1 MKWQRRLDRIAFT
14 LSSILLLTLLV
25 PMGAYAQFGGIF
37 SAILGTITGPIG
49 GALTD
54 INKIRTEI
62 LQTEQQVLWPVALIE
77 ESRNYIAT
85 IKASYRGW
93 MNNVFALRVNSAV
106 LPASKSLELEFLSAQ
121 TGQIANFNQ
130 GYGTEYGVQPA
141 MGAAPQVN
149 LQMMDIEDATAKDAT
164 AQSMA
169 ADQAT
174 QTMLKTAQ
182 GIEDQAE
189 STAPGT
195 ADMVAA
201 EARTAELA
209 SIAMQH
215 KLLAY
220 ELREAAIELAHRN
233 AVLKQSTTNMQNLN
247 QQMLNALGGGQ

>member
-1 MKWQRRLDRIAFT
+1 
-14 LSSILLLTLLV
+14 
-25 PMGAYAQFGGIF
+25 
-37 SAILGTITGPIG
+37 
-49 GALTD
+49 
-54 INKIRTEI
+54 
-62 LQTEQQVLWPVALIE
+62 
-77 ESRNYIAT
+77 
-85 IKASYRGW
+85 
-93 MNNVFALRVNSAV
+93 MNNVFALRVNSAI
-106 LPASKSLELEFLSAQ
+106 LPASRSLESEFLSAQ

-130 GYGTEYGVQPA
+130 GYGTEYGTQPA

-182 GIEDQAE
+182 SIEDQAE

-201 EARTAELA
+201 EARAAELA

-233 AVLKQSTTNMQNLN
+233 AVMKQSTTNMQNLN
-247 QQMLNALGGGQ
+247 RQMLNALGGGQ

>member
-1 MKWQRRLDRIAFT
+1 MKWKPRQDRIAFT
-14 LSSILLLTLLV
+14 CSSLLVLTLLI
-25 PMGAYAQFGGIF
+25 PTGAYAQFGGIF

-54 INKIRTEI
+54 INRIRTEI
-62 LQTEQQVLWPVALIE
+62 LQTEQQVLWPVALIA

-93 MNNVFALRVNSAV
+93 MNNVFALRVNSAI
-106 LPASKSLELEFLSAQ
+106 LPASRSLESEFLSAQ

-182 GIEDQAE
+182 GIE
-189 STAPGT
+189 
-195 ADMVAA
+195 
-201 EARTAELA
+201 EARAAELA

-215 KLLAY
+215 QLLAY
-220 ELREAAIELAHRN
+220 ELREAAVELAHRN

>member
-1 MKWQRRLDRIAFT
+1 
-14 LSSILLLTLLV
+14 
-25 PMGAYAQFGGIF
+25 
-37 SAILGTITGPIG
+37 
-49 GALTD
+49 
-54 INKIRTEI
+54 
-62 LQTEQQVLWPVALIE
+62 
-77 ESRNYIAT
+77 
-85 IKASYRGW
+85 
-93 MNNVFALRVNSAV
+93 MNNVFALRVNSAI
-106 LPASKSLELEFLSAQ
+106 LPASRSLESEFLSAQ
-121 TGQIANFNQ
+121 TGRIANFNQ

-164 AQSMA
+164 AESMA

-233 AVLKQSTTNMQNLN
+233 TVMKQSTTNMQNLN
-247 QQMLNALGGGQ
+247 RQMLNALGGGQ